1 MKKHSH
7 KGGFTLIELLVV
19 IAIIGLLSTLAVVA
33 LGSARAKG
41 RDARR
46 IADVKQIQTALEIFF
61 ADQGYYPEEATAIT
75 LGDSATNCLDEFGF
89 GDNAAVS
96 SPCGAVGATTY
107 IKNIPES
114 PKPPATSS
122 YSFTSGCTSAS
133 CSGATDDDTYQIEFD
148 LESPTS
154 GLQKGANCAK
164 PEGVTSGA
172 CS

>member
-1 MKKHSH
+1 MKQNNK
-7 KGGFTLIELLVV
+7 GFTLIELLVV

-61 ADQGYYPEEATAIT
+61 ADQGYYAEAADTT
-75 LGDSATNCLDEFGF
+75 LGVTASNCLDEAGF
-89 GDNAAVS
+89 GSNTAIP
-96 SPCGAVGATTY
+96 PCGATGNTTY
-107 IKNIPES
+107 IKSIPES
-114 PKPPATSS
+114 PKPPATSA
-122 YSFTSGCTSAS
+122 YTYTSGCTVSGS
-133 CSGATDDDTYQIEFD
+133 CLGAADDDTYQIEFD

-164 PEGVTSGA
+164 PEGITIGA